1 MNLSAA
7 IMLVDETVRPLK
19 VEYDPET
26 KANNNPMRWFKTI
39 NPDIKVGNLVVVQT
53 HTRHGFTV
61 AKVTEVD
68 FAVDFESSEPWGWC
82 ADIVDKRAFDRVLEI
97 ETGVKN
103 TVAKA
108 NENKMREELKANMGL
123 GTVTFDTSALKQLA
137 GHTVDIQPA
146 PVLVAPAP
154 APDVEEFI

>member
-7 IMLVDETVRPLK
+7 IMLVDATVRPLK
-19 VEYDPET
+19 VEYDPDNKYST
-26 KANNNPMRWFKTI
+26 NPMKWFKTI
-39 NPDIKVGNLVVVQT
+39 NPDIKVNDLVVVQT

-68 FAVDFESSEPWGWC
+68 FPVDFESPEPWGWC
-82 ADIVDKRAFDRVLEI
+82 ADIVDKRAFDKVLEI
-97 ETGVKN
+97 ETNVKT

-123 GTVTFDTSALKQLA
+123 GTVTFDTSALKKLA
-137 GHTVDIQPA
+137 GTTVDIPPA
-146 PVLVAPAP
+146 APAQS
-154 APDVEEFI
+154 DVEEAPL